1 MSLLREEDCFNINV
15 HGGTRNQKHYS
26 STPLWSRVRPAE
38 WEESLWFSPE
48 FYSPA
53 TTLLFLSCLLMR
65 FPVKLKPC
73 FSCPILWNSRPLLRF
88 PNIESSVSAMSIFR
102 HPMPAL
108 RDLNQKSSVAECA
121 AHGIRCV
128 TGCNVKVPLR
138 KVSVFAMFPGSCFS
152 HKKTSH
158 LLEWGKND
166 IPIITCWSHNKN
178 IFSTNNQTRH
188 QL

>member
-1 MSLLREEDCFNINV
+1 
-15 HGGTRNQKHYS
+15 
-26 STPLWSRVRPAE
+26 
-38 WEESLWFSPE
+38 
-48 FYSPA
+48 
-53 TTLLFLSCLLMR
+53 
-65 FPVKLKPC
+65 
-73 FSCPILWNSRPLLRF
+73 
-88 PNIESSVSAMSIFR
+88 MSIFR

-166 IPIITCWSHNKN
+166 IPIIRIIAEVTTKTYFQPTIKPDINYKLKKVLGYYQPTVRSKRESVHLYSLRYCLCK
-178 IFSTNNQTRH
+178 STSMF
-188 QL
+188 